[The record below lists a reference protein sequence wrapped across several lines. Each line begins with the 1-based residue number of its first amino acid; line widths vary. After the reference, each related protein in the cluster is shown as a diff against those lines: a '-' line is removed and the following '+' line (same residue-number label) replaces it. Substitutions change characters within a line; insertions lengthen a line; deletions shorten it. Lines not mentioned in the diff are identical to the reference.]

1 MLDFV
6 AHSFSA
12 DIAEVDAHLV
22 DGLADFF
29 TSSGASS
36 GALAGMMSAFYMI
49 RVSSLMALL
58 SSDEAAP
65 PSKKLFALTFCRLSG
80 SPGVFLS
87 EVLPCKEERDA
98 SFQDTGINTGI
109 GQDGLLSSASF
120 RLVVII
126 MGPRLR

>member
-1 MLDFV
+1 MIFLSPDR
-6 AHSFSA
+6 
-12 DIAEVDAHLV
+12 DAP
-22 DGLADFF
+22 
-29 TSSGASS
+29 SGKT
-36 GALAGMMSAFYMI
+36 I
-49 RVSSLMALL
+49 RRFMVH
-58 SSDEAAP
+58 
-65 PSKKLFALTFCRLSG
+65 KVFCRLSG

-98 SFQDTGINTGI
+98 SFQDTSINTGI

>member
-12 DIAEVDAHLV
+12 DIAEVGAHLV

-58 SSDEAAP
+58 SSDGAAP
-65 PSKKLFALTFCRLSG
+65 PSKNYSRLPFAACLVA
-80 SPGVFLS
+80 PVF
-87 EVLPCKEERDA
+87 
-98 SFQDTGINTGI
+98 SFQKFFPAKRSGMHPSRIR
-109 GQDGLLSSASF
+109 A
-120 RLVVII
+120 
-126 MGPRLR
+126 